1 MKINFKWKKEN
12 GKTNKQQ
19 QAKMNNKEKVISD
32 RTLCCLDNSFSLY
45 IHELVVYT
53 KVHRLPVW

>member
-1 MKINFKWKKEN
+1 M
-12 GKTNKQQ
+12 GRQTNKQ